1 MTIRKTLMIFG
12 VAGLLT
18 IGATAPALA
27 GGSVFGGLNMPS
39 GDFSDVAK
47 TSYQLGASYGFP
59 VAPMASV
66 GAWGAY
72 NRFSWEEGID
82 GNMNSFEL
90 LGFGRISA
98 PVGVFGML
106 GLGFSN
112 CAATVNDF
120 TSDRETDFTWAMG
133 GGYKMTMFEL
143 TALYHSIS
151 TDVSSTN
158 YFSFT
163 AGIGF

>member
-1 MTIRKTLMIFG
+1 MMTRKTLLIFG
-12 VAGLLT
+12 AVGLLT
-18 IGATAPALA
+18 ICASAPAMA
-27 GGSVFGGLNMPS
+27 GGSVFAGLNMPS

-72 NRFSWEEGID
+72 NRFSWQEGID
-82 GNMNSFEL
+82 GNFNSIEL
-90 LGFGRISA
+90 LGYGRISA

-112 CAATVNDF
+112 YKATLGDLAG
-120 TSDRETDFTWAMG
+120 DRETDFTWAMG
-133 GGYKMTMFEL
+133 GGYKMTMLEL
-143 TALYHSIS
+143 TAMYHSIS
-151 TDVSSTN
+151 TDASSTN
-158 YFSFT
+158 YFSIT
-163 AGIGF
+163 AGLGF